1 MSSNKWQIDSDQCTN
16 NKQFELCEALM
27 WGKFASVFSLIA
39 GISLYVMQIHVWLIS
54 WFHEK
59 KSHSVLKSTVFWSSG
74 KMTDCYAKPFKVSNP
89 HYFMLLT
96 TSIMEI
102 PVPVHYNSSVCDIRW
117 LQPDFLVDI
126 IPSAPLRMPG
136 CWLKRATGQNFCL
149 KCQRQESARD
159 QSVPRVTCAHKNT
172 L

>member
-1 MSSNKWQIDSDQCTN
+1 
-16 NKQFELCEALM
+16 M
-27 WGKFASVFSLIA
+27 WSPNVGKSPICIFINRWDKLICNANSCLTDIMVSWKKNETTVFYI
-39 GISLYVMQIHVWLIS
+39 
-54 WFHEK
+54 
-59 KSHSVLKSTVFWSSG
+59 LKFWSSG
-74 KMTDCYAKPFKVSNP
+74 KITDCYAKPFKVSNP

-96 TSIMEI
+96 TSVMEI
-102 PVPVHYNSSVCDIRW
+102 PVLVHCNSSVCDIRW
-117 LQPDFLVDI
+117 LQPDYLVDI

-159 QSVPRVTCAHKNT
+159 QSVPRVTCAHKNS